1 MSDVSEAVERL
12 RTHGLKTLP
21 GETIQADSAMM
32 DDLRAI
38 LTEIA
43 RLSEQVRVAMEG
55 LKSIASD
62 ADSTRMAR
70 EANQTLTRMETTD
83 GQ

>member
-1 MSDVSEAVERL
+1 VRIDP
-12 RTHGLKTLP
+12 RTVLVARTGVLLP
-21 GETIQADSAMM
+21 DPRDAQ
-32 DDLRAI
+32 
-38 LTEIA
+38 IA
-43 RLSEQVRVAMEG
+43 RLTEQVRVAREG